1 MKGAFQTGK
10 KTLIATEGDLMT
22 GTGTR
27 QKMDSEVQWTL
38 RKGIIGVQVI
48 AITTHVEGALWRG
61 VVVTMTGVHLRKN
74 IDTGVLLTK
83 TNILRREKKVTGVHL
98 RKNVDTGV
106 LLTKTNILGR
116 EKKEMNGLKGGK
128 NIVTIHLTRTK
139 LYNSLLSPFCCAF
152 VLVYGI
158 CMGEM
163 GMQSGN
169 PQRFLNKH
177 ETGACIG
184 SIIIM
189 LRFIFL

>member
-74 IDTGVLLTK
+74 INIGVLPTKINILGREKKVTGVHPRKNMDSGVLLTK
-83 TNILRREKKVTGVHL
+83 TNI
-98 RKNVDTGV
+98 
-106 LLTKTNILGR
+106 IGR
-116 EKKEMNGLKGGK
+116 EKKEMN
-128 NIVTIHLTRTK
+128 
-139 LYNSLLSPFCCAF
+139 SLEGRKYSRHSP
-152 VLVYGI
+152 
-158 CMGEM
+158 
-163 GMQSGN
+163 
-169 PQRFLNKH
+169 H
-177 ETGACIG
+177 ED
-184 SIIIM
+184 
-189 LRFIFL
+189 

>member
-27 QKMDSEVQWTL
+27 RKMDSEVQWTL

-48 AITTHVEGALWRG
+48 VITTHVEGALWRG

-128 NIVTIHLTRTK
+128 NIVTIPLTRTK

-152 VLVYGI
+152 VLCVWYMHGRN
-158 CMGEM
+158 
-163 GMQSGN
+163 GN
-169 PQRFLNKH
+169 AKWKSSKISQ
-177 ETGACIG
+177 
-184 SIIIM
+184 
-189 LRFIFL
+189 